1 MNLYITGLNQVT
13 DVEIDKINKPN
24 LPIAAG
30 LLSPRKAVAICIVAL
45 VSSLAFGW
53 STTTTTAR
61 WATPGLNV
69 ALWGS
74 GLLGTL
80 YSVPPF
86 RLKRFPLLAALCI
99 VAVRGTIINAS
110 FFAHAQQAAF
120 GTPVSSVV
128 SCLLQNPRCFWSSL
142 FFGVFG
148 LVIAIMKDV
157 PDVLG
162 DRMSEIRTLSVRVGT
177 RNIFNAA
184 RRILTLL
191 LAGTSCAMVQLAVF
205 HSTTTITNSINPLL
219 VGRRLV
225 TAACAG
231 VAAVSVR
238 QQSQAVDPDDPAQVY
253 SYYMHMWKIFYLC
266 YLVLPLA
273 R

>member
-13 DVEIDKINKPN
+13 DVEIDKINKPD

-30 LLSPRKAVAICIVAL
+30 ILSPPRALAICATAL
-45 VSSLAFGW
+45 VASLAFG
-53 STTTTTAR
+53 AGAG
-61 WATPGLNV
+61 ATPGLRL

-74 GLLGTL
+74 GLLGTV

-86 RLKRFPLLAALCI
+86 RLKRFPWLAAFCI
-99 VAVRGTIINAS
+99 VAVRGTIINAG

-120 GTPVSSVV
+120 GGVGAATGAGSVGGV
-128 SCLLQNPRCFWSSL
+128 ISCLLHDPRCFWSSL

-162 DRMSEIRTLSVRVGT
+162 DKLSEIRTLTVRVGART
-177 RNIFNAA
+177 VFTAA
-184 RRILTLL
+184 RRILTTL
-191 LAGTSCAMVQLAVF
+191 LAGTSMAMIQLAV
-205 HSTTTITNSINPLL
+205 TTNNNPLL
-219 VGRRLV
+219 VGRRLA
-225 TAACAG
+225 TALCAA

-238 QQSQAVDPDDPAQVY
+238 QRALAVPPDDPVQVY
-253 SYYMHMWKIFYLC
+253 DYYMHMWKFFYLS